1 MDIQRRYDPWT
12 IRELINSSRIQADAA
27 VGIIRQKT

>member
-1 MDIQRRYDPWT
+1 METQRRYDPWT
-12 IRELINSSRIQADAA
+12 IREIINSSRIKADAE